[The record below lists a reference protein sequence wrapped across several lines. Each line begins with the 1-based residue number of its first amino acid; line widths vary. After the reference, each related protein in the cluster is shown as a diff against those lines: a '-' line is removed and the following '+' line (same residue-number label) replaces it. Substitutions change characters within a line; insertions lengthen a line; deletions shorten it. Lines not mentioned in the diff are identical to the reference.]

1 MEFSSPGSTRPA
13 ADWRTWH
20 ERHAA
25 RLVLYARQWLPER
38 ADAEDA
44 VQAGF
49 VKFWK
54 NKPDPIESDVPLLYA
69 AVRCAALDLLKSRRR
84 RAAREVAAMAE
95 IRDCWWDANTIE
107 EKERAETMQRA
118 LQALP
123 PEQRE
128 VVTLRV
134 WAEMTFAEIAETLG
148 ENMNTVTARYRY
160 ALANLK
166 KHLPEDCHERV
177 GS

>member
-1 MEFSSPGSTRPA
+1 MEFPTPGSPPL
-13 ADWRTWH
+13 ADWRAWH
-20 ERHAA
+20 EAYAA

-49 VKFWK
+49 VRFWRA
-54 NKPDPIESDVPLLYA
+54 NPEPAAEDAPLLFT
-69 AVRCAALDLLKSRRR
+69 AVRSAALDMLKSRHR
-84 RAAREVAAMAE
+84 RARREAAAGEDSAE
-95 IRDCWWDANTIE
+95 CWWDVSTLE
-107 EKERAETMQRA
+107 ERERADLMQRA
-118 LQALP
+118 LRSLP

-134 WAEMTFAEIAETLG
+134 WGELTFAQIAEALA
-148 ENMNTVTARYRY
+148 ENPNTVAARYRY

-166 KHLPEDCHERV
+166 KSLPEECHERV
-177 GS
+177 GC